1 MTEKDTLNMSLN
13 ITNIRGAFVRSLK
26 GRSESKPCVI
36 IPIDE
41 QTMFV
46 GEKGIY
52 IDLVA
57 FPLKEEH
64 KNGDNDERTH
74 SIKQS
79 FRKEF
84 RESLSE
90 DERKAIPF
98 IGNVSVFKRENVATQ
113 AAAMPPMEMM
123 PNDNDDD
130 LPF

>member
-13 ITNIRGAFVRSLK
+13 ITNIRGAFVREIK
-26 GRSESKPCVI
+26 GKSKNVPCVI

-46 GEKGIY
+46 GEKGVY
-52 IDLVA
+52 VNLVA

-64 KNGDNDERTH
+64 RNGDNDERTH

-79 FRKEF
+79 FRKDF
-84 RESLSE
+84 LNSLSK
-90 DERKAIPF
+90 DERRALPYL
-98 IGNVSVFKRENVATQ
+98 GNVSVFRRDTVATQ
-113 AAAMPPMEMM
+113 ASSQPAVEMM
-123 PNDNDDD
+123 PFDNDDD